1 MMTPMEVER
10 VRALFARPLLDLVFE
25 AAGVHRRHHPPHEMQ
40 RCTLLSIKTGACPED
55 CAYCAQSAR
64 YTTQIER
71 EPLMERAAVKAEAEA
86 AAAAGATGFCLG
98 AGWRENKAGPDFDR
112 VLGMVGDVAATG
124 MEVCCTLGMLTSDQA
139 HRLKEAGLTAYNH
152 NLDTSERYYKEI
164 ITTRTYQD
172 RIDTIQRVAEAGI
185 AVCCGGIIGMG
196 ETREDRIELLA
207 AIAGLDPQPE
217 SVPINVLVPIEGT
230 PLMETPPL
238 DPFEVVRAIA
248 VARIL
253 MPRSRV
259 RLAAGRLELT
269 DEAQALCFLA
279 GANSIFF
286 GERLL
291 TTPNPDLDRDQNLLE
306 KLGMRVTDEVGTGA

>member
-1 MMTPMEVER
+1 MMSAMEVER
-10 VRALFARPLLDLVFE
+10 VRDLFARPLLDLVFE
-25 AAGVHRRHHPPHEMQ
+25 AAGVHRRHHPPQEMQ

-64 YTTQIER
+64 YTTPVER

-86 AAAAGATGFCLG
+86 AAAAGATRFCMG
-98 AGWRENKAGPDFDR
+98 AGWREVKDGADFER

-139 HRLKEAGLTAYNH
+139 RRLKEAGLTAYNH
-152 NLDTSERYYKEI
+152 NLDTSERYYEKI

-172 RIDTIQRVAEAGI
+172 RFDTIQRVADAGI
-185 AVCCGGIIGMG
+185 SVCSGGIIGMG
-196 ETREDRIELLA
+196 ETSEDRVELLA
-207 AIAGLDPQPE
+207 ALAGLNPQPE
-217 SVPINVLVPIEGT
+217 SVPIHVLVPIDGT
-230 PLMETPPL
+230 PLSETAPI

-248 VARIL
+248 AARIL
-253 MPRSRV
+253 LPRSRV
-259 RLAAGRLELT
+259 RLAAGRLDLT

-291 TTPNPDLDRDQNLLE
+291 TTPNPDLDRDRELLE
-306 KLGMRVTDEVGTGA
+306 KLGMRITNGVGTGA